1 MLPKNTRWNLMLK
14 AGDHAPGFSNP
25 DADMNIVELSQFR
38 GQTLVLYFYV
48 RDDTPGC
55 TTEAIEFSE
64 LESDF
69 AKLGATVLGVSRDD
83 CIKHGEFRDKHGI
96 SVRLLADKDLASC
109 VAYGVLQDRE
119 VDGVMR
125 QGVVRSTFII
135 DKQGVIRHALYGVS
149 SRGHAAEVLQLV
161 ALMSKGES
169 N

>member
-1 MLPKNTRWNLMLK
+1 MLK
-14 AGDHAPGFSNP
+14 AGDRAPDFSNP

-38 GQTLVLYFYV
+38 GKTLVLYFYV

-64 LESDF
+64 LENDF
-69 AKLGATVLGVSRDD
+69 AKLGAEVLGVSRDD

-96 SVRLLADKDLASC
+96 SVRLLADKEQITC
-109 VAYGVLQDRE
+109 KAYGVLQDKE
-119 VDGVMR
+119 VDGVVR
-125 QGVVRSTFII
+125 KSPVRSTFVI

-149 SRGHAAEVLQLV
+149 SRGHAEEVLQLV
-161 ALMSKGES
+161 ASMSKGER

>member
-1 MLPKNTRWNLMLK
+1 MLK
-14 AGDHAPGFSNP
+14 PGDRAPDFSNP

-38 GQTLVLYFYV
+38 GKTLVLYFYV

-96 SVRLLADKDLASC
+96 GVRLLADKEQVTC
-109 VAYGVLQDRE
+109 EAYGVLQDKE

-125 QGVVRSTFII
+125 KSVVRSTFVI

-149 SRGHAAEVLQLV
+149 SRGNAADVLQLV
-161 ALMSKGES
+161 KELK
-169 N
+169 

>member
-1 MLPKNTRWNLMLK
+1 MLK
-14 AGDHAPGFSNP
+14 AGDRAPGFSNP
-25 DADMNIVELSQFR
+25 DADMELVELSQFW
-38 GQTLVLYFYV
+38 GKNLVLFFYV

-64 LESDF
+64 LENDF
-69 AKLGATVLGVSRDD
+69 AKLGTTVLGVSRDD

-96 SVRLLADKDLASC
+96 SVRLLADKEQATSE
-109 VAYGVLQDRE
+109 AYGVLQDKE

-125 QGVVRSTFII
+125 RSAVRATFII

-161 ALMSKGES
+161 ALMNKGKL